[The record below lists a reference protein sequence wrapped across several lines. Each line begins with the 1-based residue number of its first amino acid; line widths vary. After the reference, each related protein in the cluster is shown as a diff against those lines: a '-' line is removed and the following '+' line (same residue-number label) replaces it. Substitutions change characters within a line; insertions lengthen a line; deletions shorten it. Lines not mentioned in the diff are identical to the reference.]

1 MAIET
6 IEDGWDCVPE
16 LKEVISEIENVDGIV
31 YEINNCV
38 RSTDLY
44 TIVEEL
50 KTMAYNIT
58 EKLEAIDED
67 QEFETVDEIELGG
80 RLK

>member
-1 MAIET
+1 MAIKT
-6 IEDGWDCVPE
+6 TEDGWDCVPA

-38 RSTDLY
+38 RSTDLH
-44 TIVEEL
+44 TMVEEL
-50 KTMAYNIT
+50 KNMAYNIT

-67 QEFETVDEIELGG
+67 QELETVDEEELYD
-80 RLK
+80 KE

>member
-1 MAIET
+1 MKIKT

-16 LKEVISEIENVDGIV
+16 LKECVAEIDNVNSII

-38 RSTDLY
+38 RQTDLY

-50 KTMAYNIT
+50 KNMAYNLT

-67 QEFETVDEIELGG
+67 QEFETVNEIE
-80 RLK
+80 

>member
-1 MAIET
+1 MAIKT
-6 IEDGWDCVPE
+6 IEDGWDCVPK

-38 RSTDLY
+38 RQTDLY

-50 KTMAYNIT
+50 KNMAYNIT

-67 QEFETVDEIELGG
+67 QEFETVDEEEL
-80 RLK
+80 

>member
-38 RSTDLY
+38 RSTDLH

-58 EKLEAIDED
+58 EKLEAVDED
-67 QEFETVDEIELGG
+67 QEFITVCEIE
-80 RLK
+80 

>member
-1 MAIET
+1 MAIKT
-6 IEDGWDCVPE
+6 IEDGWDCVPA

-50 KTMAYNIT
+50 KTMAHNIT
-58 EKLEAIDED
+58 EMLEEVDED
-67 QEFETVDEIELGG
+67 QEFVTVCEIE
-80 RLK
+80 

>member
-1 MAIET
+1 MAIKT
-6 IEDGWDCVPE
+6 TTDGWDCVPE

-50 KTMAYNIT
+50 KTMAHNIT
-58 EKLEAIDED
+58 EKLEAINED
-67 QEFETVDEIELGG
+67 QEFETVDEIE
-80 RLK
+80 

>member
-1 MAIET
+1 MAIKT
-6 IEDGWDCVPE
+6 IEDGWDCVPA

-38 RSTDLY
+38 RQTDLY
-44 TIVEEL
+44 TIIEEL

-67 QEFETVDEIELGG
+67 QEFETVDEEEL
-80 RLK
+80 

>member
-1 MAIET
+1 MAIKT
-6 IEDGWDCVPE
+6 IEDGSDCVPA

-50 KTMAYNIT
+50 KTMAHNIT
-58 EKLEAIDED
+58 EMLEEVDED
-67 QEFETVDEIELGG
+67 QEFVTVCEIE
-80 RLK
+80 

>member
-67 QEFETVDEIELGG
+67 QEFETVDEIE
-80 RLK
+80 

>member
-1 MAIET
+1 MAIKT

-16 LKEVISEIENVDGIV
+16 LKEVISEIENVDSIV

-67 QEFETVDEIELGG
+67 QEFETVDEIE
-80 RLK
+80 

>member
-1 MAIET
+1 MAIKT

-50 KTMAYNIT
+50 KNMVYNIT
-58 EKLEAIDED
+58 EKLETIDED
-67 QEFETVDEIELGG
+67 QEFETVDEEEI
-80 RLK
+80 

>member
-1 MAIET
+1 MAIKT

-38 RSTDLY
+38 RQTDLY

-50 KTMAYNIT
+50 KNMAYTLT

-67 QEFETVDEIELGG
+67 QEFETVDEEEL
-80 RLK
+80 

>member
-1 MAIET
+1 MAIKT

-38 RSTDLY
+38 RQTDLY

-50 KTMAYNIT
+50 KNMAYNLT

-67 QEFETVDEIELGG
+67 QEFETVDEEEL
-80 RLK
+80 

>member
-1 MAIET
+1 MARIKT

-16 LKEVISEIENVDGIV
+16 LKECVAEIDNVNSII

-38 RSTDLY
+38 RQTDLY

-50 KTMAYNIT
+50 KNMAYTLT
-58 EKLEAIDED
+58 EKLEEIDED
-67 QEFETVDEIELGG
+67 QEFETVACEEDL
-80 RLK
+80 

>member
-1 MAIET
+1 MYVFI
-6 IEDGWDCVPE
+6 
-16 LKEVISEIENVDGIV
+16 

-38 RSTDLY
+38 RQTDLY

-50 KTMAYNIT
+50 KNMAYTLT

-67 QEFETVDEIELGG
+67 QEFETVDEIE
-80 RLK
+80 

>member
-1 MAIET
+1 MAIKT

-16 LKEVISEIENVDGIV
+16 LKECVEEIENVNSII

-38 RSTDLY
+38 RQSDLY

-50 KTMAYNIT
+50 KNMAYTLT
-58 EKLEAIDED
+58 EKLEEIDED
-67 QEFETVDEIELGG
+67 QEFETVNEEEL
-80 RLK
+80 

>member
-1 MAIET
+1 MAIKT
-6 IEDGWDCVPE
+6 TTDGWDCVPE

-38 RSTDLY
+38 RQTDLY

-67 QEFETVDEIELGG
+67 QEFETVDEEEL
-80 RLK
+80 

>member
-16 LKEVISEIENVDGIV
+16 LKEVISEIENVDGII

-50 KTMAYNIT
+50 KNMAYNIT

-67 QEFETVDEIELGG
+67 QEFETVDEIE
-80 RLK
+80 

>member
-1 MAIET
+1 MAIKT
-6 IEDGWDCVPE
+6 IEDGWGCVPE

-38 RSTDLY
+38 RQTDLY

-67 QEFETVDEIELGG
+67 QEFETVDEEEL
-80 RLK
+80 

>member
-1 MAIET
+1 MAIKT

-67 QEFETVDEIELGG
+67 QEFETVDEEEL
-80 RLK
+80 

>member
-1 MAIET
+1 MAIKT
-6 IEDGWDCVPE
+6 IEDGWDCVPA

-50 KTMAYNIT
+50 KNMAYTLT
-58 EKLEAIDED
+58 EKLEEIDED
-67 QEFETVDEIELGG
+67 QEFETVDEEE
-80 RLK
+80 

>member
-67 QEFETVDEIELGG
+67 QEFETVDEEE
-80 RLK
+80 

>member
-1 MAIET
+1 MAIKT

-16 LKEVISEIENVDGIV
+16 LKECVGEIDNVNSII

-38 RSTDLY
+38 RQTDLY

-50 KTMAYNIT
+50 KNMAYTLT

-67 QEFETVDEIELGG
+67 QEFETVDEIE
-80 RLK
+80 

>member
-1 MAIET
+1 MAIKT
-6 IEDGWDCVPE
+6 IEDGWDRVPA

-58 EKLEAIDED
+58 EKLEEIDED
-67 QEFETVDEIELGG
+67 QEFETVDEEEL
-80 RLK
+80 

>member
-1 MAIET
+1 MKIKT

-16 LKEVISEIENVDGIV
+16 LKECVAEIDNVNSII

-38 RSTDLY
+38 RQTDLY

-50 KTMAYNIT
+50 KNMAYNLT

-67 QEFETVDEIELGG
+67 QEFETVACEEDL
-80 RLK
+80 

>member
-1 MAIET
+1 MAIKT

-16 LKEVISEIENVDGIV
+16 LKEVISEIENVDGII

-38 RSTDLY
+38 RQTDLH

-67 QEFETVDEIELGG
+67 QEFETVDEEEL
-80 RLK
+80 

>member
-31 YEINNCV
+31 YEIKNCV
-38 RSTDLY
+38 RTMELY
-44 TIVEEL
+44 DIVEEL
-50 KTMAYNIT
+50 KNMAYTIT
-58 EKLEAIDED
+58 DILEKVDED
-67 QEFETVDEIELGG
+67 QEFETVDEIE
-80 RLK
+80 

>member
-1 MAIET
+1 MAIKT
-6 IEDGWDCVPE
+6 TEDGWDCVPA
-16 LKEVISEIENVDGIV
+16 LKEVISEIENVDGII

-67 QEFETVDEIELGG
+67 QEFETVDEIE
-80 RLK
+80 

>member
-1 MAIET
+1 MAVKT
-6 IEDGWDCVPE
+6 LEDGWDCVPA

-50 KTMAYNIT
+50 KTMAHNIT
-58 EKLEAIDED
+58 EMLEEVDED
-67 QEFETVDEIELGG
+67 QEFVTVCEIE
-80 RLK
+80 

>member
-1 MAIET
+1 MAIKT
-6 IEDGWDCVPE
+6 TTDGWVCVPVLIDCVA
-16 LKEVISEIENVDGIV
+16 EIDNVNSII

-38 RSTDLY
+38 RQTDLY

-50 KTMAYNIT
+50 KNMAYTLT

-67 QEFETVDEIELGG
+67 QEFETVDEEEL
-80 RLK
+80 

>member
-1 MAIET
+1 MAIKT
-6 IEDGWDCVPE
+6 IEDGWDFVPA

-38 RSTDLY
+38 RQTDLY

-67 QEFETVDEIELGG
+67 QEFETVDEEEL
-80 RLK
+80 

>member
-1 MAIET
+1 MAIKT

-16 LKEVISEIENVDGIV
+16 LKECVAEIDNVNSIIC
-31 YEINNCV
+31 EINNCV
-38 RSTDLY
+38 RQSDLY

-67 QEFETVDEIELGG
+67 QEFETVDEEEL
-80 RLK
+80 

>member
-67 QEFETVDEIELGG
+67 QEFETVDEEEL
-80 RLK
+80 

>member
-1 MAIET
+1 MAIKT
-6 IEDGWDCVPE
+6 TEDGWDCVPA

-67 QEFETVDEIELGG
+67 QEFETVDEIE
-80 RLK
+80 